1 MHKVFDLYLVPGG
14 VDTPYIVFMFC
25 STNDCSHDFIYIH
38 IIQLTIAVMTFELTI
53 AVMTLYS
60 IHIEVMREGFRPLPS
75 LYYHL

>member
-1 MHKVFDLYLVPGG
+1 MTL
-14 VDTPYIVFMFC
+14 
-25 STNDCSHDFIYIH
+25 YIH
-38 IIQLTIAVMTFELTI
+38 IIELTIAVMTFELTI